1 MPASPRTQAYSAL
14 GLAPGALP
22 AEIKRAF
29 RRLAMHW
36 HPDRNAGAE
45 AAERFRQVKA
55 AHDLLIRGISADADP
70 GDVADDMAEPEAAP
84 VRGPDQQE
92 TLWLDVEEAIFG
104 GVQVLELA
112 RPEACEACDG
122 TGRITLAS
130 SRMCAC
136 CRGSGR
142 VRSHNGLARCE
153 ACGGRG
159 YTTEVACEACEGSGE
174 RSAGRKLRV
183 TVPAGMWSGRSLRLA
198 GKAQPVGNLLPGDLL
213 LVCQLRQHALF
224 ALRGEDLEVCVPV
237 PLFALLAGEAV
248 SVPVPGGAVEV
259 VEVAVGTATETRV
272 ALPGHGLPLRSGGR
286 GALGVVLQPVLP
298 EVLGKTDLAALRALQ
313 AALAGRE
320 AKLYPALAEW
330 RATWLADTPRKIGKK
345 SRKKVG

>member
-1 MPASPRTQAYSAL
+1 MPASSRTQAYSAL
-14 GLAPGALP
+14 GLAPGAVP

-55 AHDLLIRGISADADP
+55 AHDLLIRGGGADTGPD
-70 GDVADDMAEPEAAP
+70 DVADDMAEPDAAP

-92 TLWLDVEEAIFG
+92 MLWLTVEEAIFG
-104 GVQVLELA
+104 DVQVLELT
-112 RPEACEACDG
+112 RPEPCDECDG

-142 VRSHNGLARCE
+142 VQGRHGLVRCDV
-153 ACGGRG
+153 CGGRG
-159 YTTEVACEACEGSGE
+159 YSAEAACEACEGSGE
-174 RSAGRKLRV
+174 RRAGRKLRV
-183 TVPAGMWSGRSLRLA
+183 TVPAGMWPGRTLRVA
-198 GKAQPVGNLLPGDLL
+198 GKAQPVGDLPPGDLL
-213 LVCQLRQHALF
+213 LVCQLRLHGLF
-224 ALRGEDLEVCVPV
+224 ALRGEALEVRVPV
-237 PLFALLAGEAV
+237 PLFALLAGEPV
-248 SVPVPGGAVEV
+248 TVPVPGGETVCVEVPAGTAVETCL
-259 VEVAVGTATETRV
+259 E
-272 ALPGHGLPLRSGGR
+272 LPGQGLPLRSGGR
-286 GALGVVLQPVLP
+286 GALHVVMQPVLP
-298 EVLGKTDLAALRALQ
+298 EALGKTDIAALRALQ

-330 RATWLADTPRKIGKK
+330 RATWLGMTPRKSGKK
-345 SRKKVG
+345 SRKKAG